1 LLPII
6 AKYISERRESNS
18 NSFYAFLYKT
28 IKDLISTQNTIELE
42 SSVIWSTITGLLP
55 GDFVQNKKLSY
66 ESTDFGTLSQK
77 GIVETLIQI
86 FRAKHSKVRR
96 EKRKLIFDID
106 KLSRIGRAY
115 ELSIDVKISTTSS
128 GVIDVTDVT
137 HIGLDKHLIEQSSDV
152 QLANSSILNDNNSKE
167 LEENN
172 DDDINNKEIIIRKG
186 KENHHMT
193 GSCSLL
199 VFFSSSLLLE
209 YDQIPLCVK
218 H

>member
-6 AKYISERRESNS
+6 TKYISERRESNS

-128 GVIDVTDVT
+128 GVIDVT